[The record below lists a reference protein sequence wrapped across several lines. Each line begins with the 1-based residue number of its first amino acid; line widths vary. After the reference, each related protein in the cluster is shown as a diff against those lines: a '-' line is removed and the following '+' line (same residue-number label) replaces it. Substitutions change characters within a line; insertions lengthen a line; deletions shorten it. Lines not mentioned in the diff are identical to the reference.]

1 MQGESLAARANVFLT
16 RAAPRP
22 TNISTKSDPEQY
34 NRGTPAVAA
43 VARASIVLPGE
54 YVVMMIE
61 FCRVL
66 FFMSNINWSDNQCV
80 AELCKKKKRT
90 ELTCAWRPF

>member
-1 MQGESLAARANVFLT
+1 MQGDSLAARAKVLRT

-43 VARASIVLPGE
+43 VARASIVLPNVDCDGWYLCFHE
-54 YVVMMIE
+54 YDIFEWKFIVE
-61 FCRVL
+61 F
-66 FFMSNINWSDNQCV
+66 
-80 AELCKKKKRT
+80 AEKKNKKV
-90 ELTCAWRPF
+90 E